1 MGDLSIEIREQ
12 INKLKDLIEKDTS
25 KEIIK
30 AEQKKLNQML
40 EEYSKE

>member
-12 INKLKDLIEKDTS
+12 INKLKDLIEKDAS

>member
-12 INKLKDLIEKDTS
+12 INKLKDLIEKDVS

-30 AEQKKLNQML
+30 VEQKKLNQML